1 MAVTSWVSASSAAS
15 VTGVGT
21 VAWTNPTN
29 CHADDTNYAAAN
41 SMAAGAIS
49 NWLRAYF
56 SFSSSDVPSGATIDG
71 IEVEMIVYGSNT
83 LLVRLKHARLVI
95 GGTIGSTNLPS
106 MPTTNWGTTGTIQ
119 EETLTLGGSTNLWS
133 ETPTQGNVTGAN
145 FGIAISAENYEASKN
160 RNATVDYM
168 RMRIHYTAATDTLGG
183 ASGSR
188 RPMGVPWMRLWQ
200 PIPHFVRRNR
210 ILVPAWIGG

>member
-1 MAVTSWVSASSAAS
+1 MAVTSWVSASSAAN
-15 VTGVGT
+15 VTGTGT
-21 VAWTNPTN
+21 ISWSNPTYV
-29 CHADDTNYAAAN
+29 HTDDADRASATTIP
-41 SMAAGAIS
+41 SGGAS

-83 LLVRLKHARLVI
+83 LLVRLKDARLVI
-95 GGTIGSTNLPS
+95 GGVIGSTDLPS

-119 EETLTLGGSTNLWS
+119 EETLTLGGATNKWS
-133 ETPTQGNVTGAN
+133 ESPTQANVTGAS

-168 RMRIHYTAATDTLGG
+168 RMRIYYTVGVSFKAAWYTAPNPDQLLCPG
-183 ASGSR
+183 
-188 RPMGVPWMRLWQ
+188 L
-200 PIPHFVRRNR
+200 F
-210 ILVPAWIGG
+210 

>member
-15 VTGVGT
+15 VTGTGT
-21 VAWTNPTN
+21 VAWTSPTN
-29 CHADDTNYAAAN
+29 VHTDDTSRAEATSIPA
-41 SMAAGAIS
+41 SGES

-56 SFSSSDVPSGATIDG
+56 AFTSSDVPSGATIDG

-83 LLVRLKHARLVI
+83 LLVRLKKARLVI
-95 GGTIGSTNLPS
+95 GGTIGSTNMPS

-119 EETLTLGGSTNLWS
+119 EESLTLGGSSNLWS
-133 ETPTQGNVTGAN
+133 ETPTQGNVTGAS

-160 RNATVDYM
+160 RNASVDYM
-168 RMRIHYTAATDTLGG
+168 RMRVYYTAATDTLGG